1 MNRFIV
7 KLNGEKIGAYC
18 YQVAMNCACNICDTM
33 ADNSDFTE
41 SMVTINNK
49 PLAFW
54 LGR

>member
-7 KLNGEKIGAYC
+7 KLNGEKNGTYC
-18 YQVAMNCACNICDTM
+18 YQVAMNCACDICDAM

-49 PLAFW
+49 PLAYW

>member
-1 MNRFIV
+1 MKRFIV
-7 KLNGEKIGAYC
+7 KLNGEKIGAFC
-18 YQVAMNCACNICDTM
+18 YQVAMNYACNVCDAM
-33 ADNSDFTE
+33 ADNSDFAE